1 MSYPIYSMPHTDSKV
16 KIYINGKVLS
26 THIARSKHSKYLNFV
41 GDLVPD
47 IVENHETGT
56 FDINLEE
63 FVNKVI
69 AKYLDDKTVRES
81 PKSTKKKG

>member
-69 AKYLDDKTVRES
+69 EKKKKKKRVI
-81 PKSTKKKG
+81 KTKKDI

>member
-1 MSYPIYSMPHTDSKV
+1 MPHIDSKV
-16 KIYINGKVLS
+16 KIYINGKPVS
-26 THIARSKHSKYLNFV
+26 SHQAKSKHSKYLNFV

-47 IVENHETGT
+47 IVENNETGM

-69 AKYLDDKTVRES
+69 EKKKKEKRVI
-81 PKSTKKKG
+81 KTKKDI